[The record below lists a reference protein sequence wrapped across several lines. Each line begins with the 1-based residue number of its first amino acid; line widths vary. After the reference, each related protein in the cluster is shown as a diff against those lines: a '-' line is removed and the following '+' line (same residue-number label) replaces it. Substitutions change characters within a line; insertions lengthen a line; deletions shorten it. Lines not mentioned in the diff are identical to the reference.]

1 VAARPTHYD
10 VLDVAPDA
18 APTEIR
24 KAYLALARQ
33 YHPDFHT
40 DAGAAARAA
49 NEREMQRINDAWS
62 VLSDE
67 QRRAA
72 YDRSLRAEATEAS
85 KPRGPGSASYDFTP
99 IDDDDTDYAALLD
112 EAPIGDGAR
121 VSRGLQML
129 PVVGIVGGL
138 AVLALGLLLRT
149 TFFLAFGVI
158 AIVFGVLSFIA
169 TPVVA
174 IMRSYRSDPDG

>member
-72 YDRSLRAEATEAS
+72 YDRSLRPETAE
-85 KPRGPGSASYDFTP
+85 PRRPGSASYDFTP

-129 PVVGIVGGL
+129 PVVGILGGL
-138 AVLALGLLLRT
+138 AVVALGLLLRT

-158 AIVFGVLSFIA
+158 AIVIGVLSFVA
-169 TPVVA
+169 TPVIA
-174 IMRSYRSDPDG
+174 IMRSYQSDPDA

>member
-1 VAARPTHYD
+1 VASRPTHYD
-10 VLDVAPDA
+10 VLDVESDA
-18 APTEIR
+18 SPNEIR

-49 NEREMQRINDAWS
+49 NEREMQRINEAWS

-72 YDRSLRAEATEAS
+72 YDRSLRPEAAET
-85 KPRGPGSASYDFTP
+85 RGPGSARYDFTP

-129 PVVGIVGGL
+129 PVVGILGGL

-158 AIVFGVLSFIA
+158 AIVIGLLSFVA

-174 IMRSYRSDPDG
+174 IMRSYQSDPDG